1 MLAQLEIRLDRTL
14 ALRQPRFVRLANV
27 GLVDVGGIGILLEM
41 RERCGG
47 LGEGKGRRRLQP
59 VPADELEIMPFP
71 TSA

>member
-1 MLAQLEIRLDRTL
+1 MLAQLEIRLGRTL

-47 LGEGKGRRRLQP
+47 LDEGKGRRRLQP